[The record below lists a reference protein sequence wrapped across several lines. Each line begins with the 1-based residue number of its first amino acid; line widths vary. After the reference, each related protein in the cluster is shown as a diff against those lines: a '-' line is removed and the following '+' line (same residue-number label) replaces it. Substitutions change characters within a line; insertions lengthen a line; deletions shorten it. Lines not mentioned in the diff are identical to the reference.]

1 MTADLELAT
10 QPTSELNPT
19 GHDINFDVEQDYFLT
34 ENPVDGKKQGRN
46 F

>member
-1 MTADLELAT
+1 MTADLELAI

-19 GHDINFDVEQDYFLT
+19 GHHINFDVEQDYFSA
-34 ENPVDGKKQGRN
+34 ENPVDGKKQGQN